1 MNSSLLRLVWQHSSR
16 QQLVIVAF
24 TCLSFPLLYLTLE
37 IPKII
42 INRTLSGGN
51 EILRLAGFSLEPV
64 HFLLVLC
71 VGLLALIVINGLLK
85 MKINTLKGITGE
97 RLVRRLR
104 FQLIDRLL
112 RFPLPHFSR
121 TSQGELIS
129 TLTAETEPLAGYISE
144 SIALPLFQG
153 GTMLTILFFLFMQDW
168 VFGLASV
175 ALIPVQGYVIP
186 KLQQQVNTLKK
197 ERVVRIRKLSERIG
211 ETISGAEEIRLQG
224 TRRYILA
231 EFSHW
236 LGGLFQIRLQIFKKK
251 FFMKFLNNTIGQI
264 TPFLFYLFGGILV
277 IRGELTI
284 GALVAALAAYKD
296 LTSPW
301 KELLNHYQAHEDA
314 KIKYQQIIEQFSPKG
329 LLAQELL
336 EHRDQVAD
344 GNDQSLNK
352 TLTLSNVSWAN
363 DTGEKV
369 ITAINLEVAAGSW
382 IAIVGQNAMQRLRLA
397 QLLTGLEKPVSGRI
411 DIGDIELDRIAPRV
425 LHTRLA
431 YQGPDP
437 YIFSGTATDNVLYG
451 MNQSPPTN
459 DNPDP
464 VQREWITESIASGN
478 STDVFFSN
486 WLDYRLINA
495 DNHEQLLDWFFFG
508 ARAIGT
514 DSIMYQRGLLEIFN
528 PPDHP
533 QLTDNILEAR
543 KRIRS
548 TLRERKLERVVAEF
562 NLDTYNRNATVA
574 ENILF
579 GVPRDEDLRGRNLAA
594 HPILQQTLEKLDIL
608 ELAIGIGGKASLRL
622 AERIQKL
629 PKGHNLLNQFDLE
642 SDQEIAA
649 LTDIAE
655 RLSGDGIELSE
666 DERADLLGIFLHLIP
681 ELHAF
686 GFIHERV
693 AGKLLQVR
701 HEFFLNLP
709 QDLKGKIIRFDM
721 SAYHPK
727 LTIIDN
733 LLFGRVVAREPAA
746 ERKIAEI
753 VEHTLEQMNI
763 KRAIMLL
770 FAQSEVGISGS
781 RLPVVAKH
789 RISVGRMLMKKPD
802 IMIFHDALA
811 PFDVQEKRA
820 LRRNIHE
827 LLPQSTTIW
836 IDREID
842 HAREFDRIYTLADNG
857 SLIDGLS
864 DGLSDAS
871 DAKPVPMEGLG
882 DVNILLGQSRLFG
895 SLEAR
900 TQQLLAE
907 HSRRMTTDAG
917 EFVYRRGQTSKNVY
931 LIIKGNAHSLR
942 DADDPQAI
950 AGNLV
955 AGEGFGLMDLLALR
969 PRAMSVVAVTDLELL
984 RIDGEIIQEII
995 EDNSAVMQ
1003 TLLRAVT
1010 EQWSSISR

>member
-1 MNSSLLRLVWQHSSR
+1 MNSSLLRFVWQHSSR

-42 INRTLSGGN
+42 INRALSGGN

-64 HFLLVLC
+64 YYLLALC
-71 VGLLALIVINGLLK
+71 IGLLALIVINGLLK

-104 FQLIDRLL
+104 FQLIDRIL
-112 RFPLPHFSR
+112 RFPLPHFAR
-121 TSQGELIS
+121 ASQGELIS

-153 GTMLTILFFLFMQDW
+153 GTMLTIMVFMFMQDW
-168 VFGLASV
+168 VFGVASV

-186 KLQQQVNTLKK
+186 KLQQQVNTLKRD
-197 ERVVRIRKLSERIG
+197 RVVRIRKLSERIG

-236 LGGLFQIRLQIFKKK
+236 LGGLFQIRLQIFRKK

-277 IRGELTI
+277 IQGDLTI
-284 GALVAALAAYKD
+284 GALVAALAAYKE

-329 LLAQELL
+329 LL
-336 EHRDQVAD
+336 EHRDQDEAASEVD
-344 GNDQSLNK
+344 GDQSLRK
-352 TLTLSNVSWAN
+352 TLTLSNVSWSNEA
-363 DTGEKV
+363 GEKV
-369 ITAINLEVAAGSW
+369 IAGMNLEVEPGSW

-397 QLLTGLEKPVSGRI
+397 QLLAGLERPVSGRI
-411 DIGDIELDRIAPRV
+411 HIGGIDLERIERHLLR
-425 LHTRLA
+425 TRLA

-437 YIFSGTATDNVLYG
+437 YIFSGTVTDNLLYG
-451 MNQSPPTN
+451 MNHSPPAD
-459 DNPDP
+459 DNPDRAR
-464 VQREWITESIASGN
+464 REWITESLASGN

-495 DNHEQLLDWFFFG
+495 DNHEQLLDWFFFI

-514 DSIMYQRGLLEIFN
+514 DSIMYQRGLLEIFD
-528 PPDHP
+528 PVDHP
-533 QLTDNILEAR
+533 QLADNILEAR
-543 KRIRS
+543 KRIRN

-562 NLDTYNRNATVA
+562 NPDTYNRNATVA

-594 HPILQQTLEKLDIL
+594 HPMLQQTLEKLGVL
-608 ELAIGIGGKASLRL
+608 ELAIDIGGKASLRL
-622 AERIQKL
+622 AGRIQKL

-709 QDLKGKIIRFDM
+709 QDLKGKIIRFDK

-733 LLFGRVVAREPAA
+733 LLFGRVVATQPAA

-770 FAQSEVGISGS
+770 FAQSDVGISGS

-820 LRRNIHE
+820 LRHSIHE
-827 LLPQSTTIW
+827 LLPQATMIW

-842 HAREFDRIYTLADNG
+842 NAREFDRTYTLTDNG
-857 SLIDGLS
+857 GL
-864 DGLSDAS
+864 LDAR
-871 DAKPVPMEGLG
+871 AVKPSPQSLG
-882 DVNILLGQSRLFG
+882 DVNVLIGQSRLFG
-895 SLEAR
+895 ALEAR

-917 EFVYRRGQTSKNVY
+917 EFVYRRGQASKNVY

-995 EDNSAVMQ
+995 ENDSAVMQ
-1003 TLLRAVT
+1003 NLLRAIT